1 MIKHRINDCLFNTKA
16 FNIYLYI
23 PISKNPISCHSNLMN
38 ECEYRLAKVVILRE
52 K

>member
-23 PISKNPISCHSNLMN
+23 PISKNHTSWHSNLMN
-38 ECEYRLAKVVILRE
+38 EYEYGLAKVVILGE